1 MKQFLLYV
9 WEILELVIIAGVTVF
24 IIRTFFAQPFLVS
37 GASMSDNFN
46 SGDYLIVDEIT
57 YQFESPQ
64 RSDVIVF
71 RYPENPSTFYIKR
84 IIGLPREHVVIKNS
98 EVFVNNNKLE
108 ETYLDNGIKTS
119 GDVDIILDNDEYFVL
134 GDNRYHSYDSR
145 SWGSVPKKNIIGFA
159 RMRLFPFNVV
169 GILKRPTY
177 Q

>member
-24 IIRTFFAQPFLVS
+24 VIRTFFAQPFLVS
-37 GASMSDNFN
+37 GASMSNNFN
-46 SGDYLIVDEIT
+46 GGDYLIVDEIT

-64 RSDVIVF
+64 RGDVIVF
-71 RYPENPSTFYIKR
+71 RYPEEPSTFYIKR
-84 IIGLPREHVVIKNS
+84 IIGLPEEHVVIKNS
-98 EVFVNNNKLE
+98 EVFVDDNKLKE
-108 ETYLDNGIKTS
+108 EYLNEDIKTS
-119 GDVDIILDNDEYFVL
+119 GDTDIILSNGEYFVL

-145 SWGSVPKKNIIGFA
+145 SWGPVSRKNIIGFA

-169 GILKRPTY
+169 GVLKRSAY